1 MPMSEL
7 AVLEKRRQLVELS
20 ADLQR
25 ATISRRLA
33 SLEKSRPLSAVGA
46 LGALASLGARPG
58 VRKLAFTGALMAW
71 RAWRRRRKTH

>member
-25 ATISRRLA
+25 ATLSRRLSSIENRSPVSA
-33 SLEKSRPLSAVGA
+33 LSA
-46 LGALASLGARPG
+46 LAALGARPG
-58 VRKLAFTGALMAW
+58 VRKLAVTAALMAW
-71 RAWRRRRKTH
+71 RAWRRRKAH

>member
-1 MPMSEL
+1 MSEL

-33 SLEKSRPLSAVGA
+33 SIEQRPRLAALGTIAA
-46 LGALASLGARPG
+46 LGAHPG
-58 VRKLAFTGALMAW
+58 VRKLVLATALMAY
-71 RAWRRRRKTH
+71 RAWRRRKSH